1 MRRLLAPSRFGALLG
16 AHAVLL
22 ALLVLPAVHPA
33 HASRASDPLPA
44 LTSPGEASGDALGD
58 CPVCRGLARVRSA
71 PATAGIDLRAA
82 ANLVLE
88 RALLEVTLPHT
99 PAPSVSHARAPPA
112 LY

>member
-16 AHAVLL
+16 ALAVLL

-33 HASRASDPLPA
+33 HASRAPDQLPA
-44 LTSPGEASGDALGD
+44 LTSPGEASGDALGE

-71 PATAGIDLRAA
+71 PAAIGVDLRAA
-82 ANLVLE
+82 ASLVLE
-88 RALLEVTLPHT
+88 RSLLEVTLPHT
-99 PAPSVSHARAPPA
+99 PAPGVSRARAPPA